1 MPAWKSGFSFE
12 LEQRRGEALW
22 RLRTTSAA
30 RPHSEICLPWIRGRW
45 GDAAANRG
53 GPSCESTCFVTH
65 ITPNGLICNRTPQ
78 AHSGKISRILAQF
91 L

>member
-30 RPHSEICLPWIRGRW
+30 RPHSEICLAWIRGRW
-45 GDAAANRG
+45 GDAAVNRG
-53 GPSCESTCFVTH
+53 GLSFESTCFVTP
-65 ITPNGLICNRTPQ
+65 ILSRTGIQ
-78 AHSGKISRILAQF
+78 AHLQWNSTGGN
-91 L
+91 